1 MTKITPS
8 SKRTSSKRTS
18 TASSNRDK
26 EKLWLGINDG
36 FGNPIYVTRKGNGY
50 TEDKD
55 NKSGIP
61 NMARMVTDGPV
72 PIFSV
77 GKGGKR
83 TKKSTTQIKKSR
95 RRRITKN
102 KKSKRRITKTKKST
116 TKNKKSRR
124 TMRRRLD
131 K

>member
-1 MTKITPS
+1 MTKIASSSS
-8 SKRTSSKRTS
+8 SKRTSTASSKRTS

-72 PIFSV
+72 PTLSV

-95 RRRITKN
+95 RRRRT
-102 KKSKRRITKTKKST
+102 RRTMRTMRT
-116 TKNKKSRR
+116 RRTRRTRR

>member
-8 SKRTSSKRTS
+8 SKRTSTASSKRTS

-61 NMARMVTDGPV
+61 NMARMVTDGLV
-72 PIFSV
+72 PTFSV

-95 RRRITKN
+95 RRRRITTKN
-102 KKSKRRITKTKKST
+102 KKST
-116 TKNKKSRR
+116 TKNKKS
-124 TMRRRLD
+124 TRRRRILT
-131 K
+131 KNKN